1 MKDLAILMYWIDN
14 GKQPTLEASLSNE
27 SKIPRDRQLI
37 LNELNNNTTLSL
49 RETARL
55 SRPHKAKEVPLK
67 KAI

>member
-27 SKIPRDRQLI
+27 SKVPRDRQLI
-37 LNELNNNTTLSL
+37 INELNKSTTRSL
-49 RETARL
+49 HETARL
-55 SRPHKAKEVPLK
+55 SRPHTAKEAPLK